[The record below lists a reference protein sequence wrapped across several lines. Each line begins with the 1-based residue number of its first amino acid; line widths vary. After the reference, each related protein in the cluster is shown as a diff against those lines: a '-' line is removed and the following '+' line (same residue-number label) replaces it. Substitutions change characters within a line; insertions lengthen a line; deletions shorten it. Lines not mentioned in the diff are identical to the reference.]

1 MFALPV
7 GREVSITSPEEC
19 RNLDDI
25 RQAIDRIDQDI
36 IGALGQRMRYV
47 LAASRYKLSEDSIP
61 APERVAAMLPER
73 YRWAEDAGLDG
84 KFVQAL
90 YAQIIQWFILEQ
102 IDYWRRQRSAA

>member
-1 MFALPV
+1 MQA
-7 GREVSITSPEEC
+7 PEDC
-19 RNLDDI
+19 RDLADI

-47 LAASRYKLSEDSIP
+47 LAASRYKPSEDSIP
-61 APERVAAMLPER
+61 APDRVSAMLPDR
-73 YRWAEDAGLDG
+73 RRWAEDAGLDG

-102 IDYWRRQRSAA
+102 IDHWRRDRGTV